1 MARRPAQAQVQLW
14 ADAMA
19 AFARRI
25 AARPAAHDCLELFD
39 RYIACASA

>member
-19 AFARRI
+19 AFEWRI
-25 AARPAAHDCLELFD
+25 AARPAAHDCLERFD
-39 RYIACASA
+39 RYIARAFA

>member
-19 AFARRI
+19 AFEWR
-25 AARPAAHDCLELFD
+25 RPAAHDCLERFD
-39 RYIACASA
+39 RYIARAFA